1 MPVRLLDDATIGK
14 IAAGETI
21 ERPVSVVKELL
32 ENALDAGA
40 RRVRVTIRDGG
51 LGLIEV
57 ADDGAGMTAD
67 DLPLAIQRHATSKLT
82 EWEDLGHLASLG
94 FRGEALPSIGAV
106 SDLLIRSRTQGL
118 PHGAE
123 IRVRFGEVSV
133 PKMAASPPGTVV
145 SARDLFA
152 NVPARRKF
160 LRQPGTE
167 SGYITRAVAAYAAA
181 YPEVAIDL
189 AIDDRRAFATTGSGD
204 PIAAALEA
212 FGPETG
218 NAALLLEPLEPSA
231 AIDGNEVTGWVAAPT
246 LTKSHRQ
253 NIVLFVNGRWVQN
266 RALAFALE
274 EAYHSLIMVGRHPVA
289 CAHIHLDPALVDVN
303 VHPTKAEVKFVD
315 ERAACRALS
324 RATHAALARGPRGEL
339 PRISFE
345 PPPYTPPPP
354 EQRAFTIVPGPAP
367 QPQPK
372 PSLATADPAREQQEE
387 PAPPRHPSGVPVLR
401 VLGQVGGSFI
411 IAEGPDGMY
420 LIDQHAAHERVM
432 YEKILGAIAARD
444 MARQPLLD
452 PLVVDLSPEEMAIYE
467 KSREELEQVGFEIE
481 PFAAQSVII
490 RAVPAIIPRADL
502 AERLRLILDELAD
515 GGMGESWL
523 DAVAISTACHTSI
536 RANQTLSIPEMR
548 ELVAELERT
557 THPRACGHGR
567 PTMLHM
573 TRGELEKQFKR

>member
-1 MPVRLLDDATIGK
+1 MPVRLLDEATIGK

-21 ERPVSVVKELL
+21 ERPASVVKELL
-32 ENALDAGA
+32 ENALDAGS
-40 RRVRVTIRDGG
+40 RRVRVSVRDGG

-57 ADDGAGMTAD
+57 ADDGAGISPG
-67 DLPLAIQRHATSKLT
+67 DLPLAIQRHATSKLS
-82 EWEDLGHLASLG
+82 EWEDLDRLASLG

-106 SDLLIRSRTQGL
+106 SDLLIRSRTPGAD
-118 PHGAE
+118 HGAE
-123 IRVRFGEVSV
+123 IRVRFGETT
-133 PKMAASPPGTVV
+133 AARAAAGPPGTVV

-160 LRQPGTE
+160 LRQPCTE

-181 YPEVAIDL
+181 YPETAIEL
-189 AIDDRRAFATTGSGD
+189 VIDDRRAFATTGSGD
-204 PIAAALEA
+204 PVAAALEA

-218 NAALLLEPLEPSA
+218 AAALLLEPLEPSSAVEGHA
-231 AIDGNEVTGWVAAPT
+231 ATGWVAAPT

-253 NIVLFVNGRWVQN
+253 GIILFVNGRWVQN

-289 CAHIHLDPALVDVN
+289 CAHIHRDPALVDVN

-315 ERAACRALS
+315 ERSACRALS
-324 RATHAALARGPRGEL
+324 RATHAALARGPRGDL
-339 PRISFE
+339 PRINFE
-345 PPPYTPPPP
+345 PPPYTPSPP
-354 EQRAFTIVPGPAP
+354 EQRGFTIVPGPEP
-367 QPQPK
+367 RPQPK
-372 PSLATADPAREQQEE
+372 PSLAAPEALPAPDE
-387 PAPPRHPSGVPVLR
+387 PAAPRHPSGVPVLR

-432 YEKILGAIAARD
+432 YEKILAAMSSRD

-452 PLVVDLSPEEMAIYE
+452 PLVVDLSPGEMAMYE
-467 KSREELEQVGFEIE
+467 KSRDELAQVGFEID

-490 RAVPAIIPRADL
+490 RAVPAMIPRADL
-502 AERLRLILDELAD
+502 AERLHAILDELAD

-557 THPRACGHGR
+557 SHPRACGHGR

-573 TRGELEKQFKR
+573 TRGDLEKQFKR